1 MEEPTA
7 PKSPLQVIVYTN
19 CLPRECQF
27 VTKDAANHAELTA
40 EFPPVTV
47 TDLLSHPIRRRT
59 RGVQAAGGSK
69 TGSSQTMLNY
79 PRHATSQYEAR
90 QFNQQEIDH
99 HLSSV
104 GFQTF
109 LSKASLRVER
119 VLVENC
125 LFNPF
130 NDHVSKLVC
139 SDDSRDPM
147 KANDSPRKSPVKSQR
162 WTARAP
168 RRLMHQGELCEGKFV
183 SSLHCHP
190 TFPGIVAA
198 GYASKIQMEHR
209 QLFRDSSR
217 NNGRHFAIIWKT
229 SQLLEPTI
237 ILEAPDDIL
246 AIRFNNQHPYI
257 LAASCHS
264 GMIVVWDVS
273 SHAMLLKGPKNKW
286 QQVRQ
291 KEATPIVVPVAATL
305 ENYPCT
311 SRRIEWTTGSVEFSA
326 KGPVGLTANRNIWQ
340 LYSCY
345 DGFMTV
351 WDARLIDE
359 NIKPTTIPI
368 PRLPSRVRPAFKIFP
383 IVKDKRRDVA
393 ITCFTM
399 IDHSEKKAHSRLSE
413 LAVYPPIC
421 IAGTEEGEIFIMDWR
436 NYCDMER
443 GAACTANLCIA
454 FHDGPVV
461 DIIPAPHISNTVL
474 SIGGRIWAL
483 WKSVELEGPV
493 LELAPRPVTIQSA
506 AWSPWQTSV
515 VAIGL
520 VDGLVEIWDIVI
532 STSRPQRQMRISRSA
547 ITAIGFG
554 RDEEGTYIAI
564 TDADG
569 TGKITLLPFYTKSLC
584 PGVRELTKVET
595 FVDKEVRH
603 RLSMAQM
610 LQPSTATPAI
620 PLPEP
625 QLLYNSRE
633 AYFEDFKILEK
644 KILKDVGEI

>member
-1 MEEPTA
+1 MEDPTTTTN
-7 PKSPLQVIVYTN
+7 PLQVIVYTSS
-19 CLPRECQF
+19 LPRKCQF
-27 VTKDAANHAELTA
+27 ACKDASDHAELTA

-47 TDLLSHPIRRRT
+47 AELFSYPIRRRT
-59 RGVQAAGGSK
+59 RGVQAAGGSR

-90 QFNQQEIDH
+90 QFNHQEIDH
-99 HLSSV
+99 HLNSI

-130 NDHVSKLVC
+130 IDHVNRLIC
-139 SDDSRDPM
+139 SDDSLDPAR
-147 KANDSPRKSPVKSQR
+147 ANDSPRKPVMKHC
-162 WTARAP
+162 AGPAP
-168 RRLMHQGELCEGKFV
+168 RRLMHQSDLCEGKFV

-190 TFPGIVAA
+190 TFPGVIAA
-198 GYASKIQMEHR
+198 GYASKIQMEQR
-209 QLFRDSSR
+209 QLYRDSSR
-217 NNGRHFAIIWKT
+217 NNGRHYAIIWKT
-229 SQLLEPTI
+229 TQLLEPTI

-246 AIRFNNQHPYI
+246 CIRFNHHHPYV

-273 SHAMLLKGPKNKW
+273 GYVALMKGPKNKW
-286 QQVRQ
+286 QQVRA
-291 KEATPIVVPVAATL
+291 KEITPVVIPVAATL

-311 SRRIEWTTGSVEFSA
+311 SKRIEWTPNSVEFSA
-326 KGPVGLTANRNIWQ
+326 KGPTGVTANKNLWQ

-351 WDARLIDE
+351 WDIRLME
-359 NIKPTTIPI
+359 ESFKPTSLPV

-383 IVKDKRRDVA
+383 VVKDKRRDVA
-393 ITCFTM
+393 ITCFAM
-399 IDHSEKKAHSRLSE
+399 IDHSEKKGHTRLSE
-413 LAVYPPIC
+413 LVSYPPIC
-421 IAGTEEGEIFIMDWR
+421 IAGTDEGEIFIIDWR
-436 NYCDMER
+436 NYSDMER

-454 FHDGPVV
+454 FHDGAVV

-506 AWSPWQTSV
+506 AWSPWQTSI

-520 VDGLVEIWDIVI
+520 ADGLVEIWDII
-532 STSRPQRQMRISRSA
+532 LSTSRPQRQMRISKSA
-547 ITAIGFG
+547 ITSIGFG
-554 RDEEGTYIAI
+554 RDDEGTYIAI

-569 TGKITLLPFYTKSLC
+569 TGKITLLPFFTKSLC
-584 PGVRELTKVET
+584 PGVRELTRVEK
-595 FVDKEVRH
+595 FMDSEVHH

-610 LQPSTATPAI
+610 LQPAPVA
-620 PLPEP
+620 PQLHLPESP
-625 QLLYNSRE
+625 LIYSNRE
-633 AYFEDFKILEK
+633 AYMEDFKILEK
-644 KILKDVGEI
+644 KILKDVGDV